1 MATTT
6 SAPSK
11 VGSNFYKTSV
21 TTNADGSLKA
31 TTFRTDAT
39 GESAVA
45 VSTVNTAA
53 DGTSTR
59 SFEGGATAA
68 EKAAFSDPKSPERQ
82 AYSQQVQSQNPY
94 GSNPTATQKQNLAKA
109 AGGSGNANGNP
120 AAGDNTAAASEVTD
134 SDIAK
139 SVGDGGVRTKYR
151 QDLSYPIT
159 RDPKQDYIKFSMFR
173 YSTRGVSS
181 GTGGLGGDEFNKSRQ
196 SGSALGTVSLP
207 INPTITDTN
216 QVVWGED
223 RLGALG
229 AEGAKLSLSMMQG
242 SKETGDAVDNASNTV
257 KTNAADIKT
266 QIMTEAAKAA
276 TGTNSNLFTRLTGAI
291 VNPNLELL
299 FQGPGLRSFS
309 FTFSLSAREEKE
321 AKEIR
326 EIIRFFKQGMS
337 VKRASTSLYLKSP
350 NTFKISYIYG
360 GSGKDHPWINR
371 IKECALQSFT
381 VNYTP
386 AGNYATY
393 SDGAMTQYDLSLTF
407 GELEPIYDD
416 DYTQLPGGDSDT
428 EIGY

>member
-11 VGSNFYKTSV
+11 VGTNFYKTSV

-31 TTFRTDAT
+31 TTFRTDVK
-39 GESAVA
+39 GENAVA
-45 VSTVNTAA
+45 VSTVNTTA

-59 SFEGGATAA
+59 SFESGATTA

-109 AGGSGNANGNP
+109 AGGSGNANGKP
-120 AAGDNTAAASEVTD
+120 GAGDSTTSSDVTD
-134 SDIAK
+134 GDIVK

-181 GTGGLGGDEFNKSRQ
+181 GTGGLGGDEFSKSRQ

-229 AEGAKLSLSMMQG
+229 AEGAKLSLSLMQG
-242 SKETGDAVDNASNTV
+242 GEKSKEGIDNLGNTV

-266 QIMTEAAKAA
+266 QIMAEAAKAA

-393 SDGAMTQYDLSLTF
+393 SDGAMTQYDLLLTF

>member
-11 VGSNFYKTSV
+11 VGTNFYKTSV

-31 TTFRTDAT
+31 TTFRTDVK
-39 GESAVA
+39 GENAVA
-45 VSTVNTAA
+45 VSTVNTTA

-59 SFEGGATAA
+59 SFESGATTA

-109 AGGSGNANGNP
+109 AGGSGNANGKP
-120 AAGDNTAAASEVTD
+120 GAGDSTTSSDVTD
-134 SDIAK
+134 GDIVK

-181 GTGGLGGDEFNKSRQ
+181 GTGGLGGDEFSKSRQ

-229 AEGAKLSLSMMQG
+229 AEGAKLSLSLMQG
-242 SKETGDAVDNASNTV
+242 GEKSKEGIDNLGNTV
-257 KTNAADIKT
+257 KTNPADIKT
-266 QIMTEAAKAA
+266 QIMAEAAKAA

-393 SDGAMTQYDLSLTF
+393 SDGAMTQYDLLLTF

>member
-11 VGSNFYKTSV
+11 VGTNFYKTSV

-31 TTFRTDAT
+31 TTFRTDVK
-39 GESAVA
+39 GENAVA
-45 VSTVNTAA
+45 VSTVNTTA

-59 SFEGGATAA
+59 SFESGATTA

-109 AGGSGNANGNP
+109 AGGSGNANGKP
-120 AAGDNTAAASEVTD
+120 GAGDSTTSSDVTD
-134 SDIAK
+134 GDIVK

-181 GTGGLGGDEFNKSRQ
+181 GTGGLGGDEFSKSRQ

-229 AEGAKLSLSMMQG
+229 AEGAKLSLSLMQG
-242 SKETGDAVDNASNTV
+242 GEKSKEGIDTLGNTV

-266 QIMTEAAKAA
+266 QIMAEAAKAA

-393 SDGAMTQYDLSLTF
+393 SDGAMTQYDLLLTF